1 MRQAVLDQ
9 LLPAAIMRL
18 HREGYLPKGIANLLN
33 CPVAVAEDVIQ
44 RRFAQQ
50 VQVMRPENPM
60 VDTKVLVKA
69 RKDEERT
76 RAREQKRLEHVAR
89 IEAERA
95 LRQAVVKARQEER
108 ERLREEQKERSRL
121 AKEAQRALANE
132 RQAQEARAR
141 PTQLEQILDYRA
153 QGLSQKETAEILGV
167 DYWFVHRV
175 LMKHE
180 LACIGVRV
188 QPKRKPRPKREQ
200 KPKQVVRPKQVLAT
214 TSNTPCPKCHS
225 THTAKFGT
233 RPVKHSAM
241 VIQRF
246 ICRGCGERFSENA
259 NKWHYGDH
267 RPDLTQPILRATL
280 AGKTHEGMVAEFQC
294 GGETIPRKIR
304 RMAEH
309 ARKHHVA
316 FTCTDQAA
324 WLTAITTGTEMK
336 SAKSDFLYLVV
347 GAETGEVLEFNFSR
361 QLTHRHLDT
370 LADVARISYPGL
382 TITQTP
388 PEDGPAQATVAALT
402 EFSDKALKK
411 VRNIQSAGER
421 MYLWMGD
428 RRGLFQD

>member
-60 VDTKVLVKA
+60 VDTKALVKA
-69 RKDEERT
+69 RKDEERS
-76 RAREQKRLEHVAR
+76 RVREQKRMEHVAR
-89 IEAERA
+89 IEAGRA
-95 LRQAVVKARQEER
+95 LRQAMVKARQEER
-108 ERLREEQKERSRL
+108 ARLREEQKERSRQS
-121 AKEAQRALANE
+121 KEAQCALAVE
-132 RQAQEARAR
+132 RKAQEAQAR
-141 PTQLEQILDYRA
+141 QTRLEQILGCRA
-153 QGLSQKETAEILGV
+153 QGLSQKETAETLGL
-167 DYWFVHRV
+167 DAGFVHRV

-180 LACIGVRV
+180 LACIGVRAK
-188 QPKRKPRPKREQ
+188 PKLKPKREPN
-200 KPKQVVRPKQVLAT
+200 PKQAVRPKQAPAAT
-214 TSNTPCPKCHS
+214 NNTPCPKCHS
-225 THTAKFGT
+225 NETAKFGT

-382 TITQTP
+382 TVTQTP

-402 EFSDKALKK
+402 QFCDKALKK
-411 VRNIQSAGER
+411 VRNVQSAGER